1 MTITRKI
8 KRERDSMDI
17 LINIGLWIGVLIG
30 VGVVIT
36 AVAGIGAALITHCIE
51 LIERWVEKHG

>member
-1 MTITRKI
+1 
-8 KRERDSMDI
+8 MDI